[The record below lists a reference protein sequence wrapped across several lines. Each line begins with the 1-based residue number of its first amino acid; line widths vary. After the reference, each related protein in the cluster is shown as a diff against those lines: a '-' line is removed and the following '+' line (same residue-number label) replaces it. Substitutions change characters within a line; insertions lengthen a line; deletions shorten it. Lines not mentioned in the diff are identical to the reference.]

1 MARESTKDELLTPA
15 QVCARWG
22 SVFPNTQALAERRWR
37 GTGPDYVKTKPG
49 RSGRVFYRESAV
61 ERWLDALTVPG
72 GRVAA

>member
-1 MARESTKDELLTPA
+1 M
-15 QVCARWG
+15 
-22 SVFPNTQALAERRWR
+22 FPNTQALAERRWR

-72 GRVAA
+72 GRIAA